1 VLDAD
6 LQGMM
11 LAIITNSEDAEEL
24 DMKSIKDAAKA

>member
-1 VLDAD
+1 
-6 LQGMM
+6 M